1 MRAGRRLM
9 AVLEKKARESKAPT
23 STTLTP
29 SPKQEKKTYS
39 VSELQWAID
48 IVMEAHLENLEPKLT
63 TTDRIIRERLGL
75 V

>member
-1 MRAGRRLM
+1 MMNGKRLM
-9 AVLEKKARESKAPT
+9 AVLEKKANEKALAPT
-23 STTLTP
+23 IPAP

-39 VSELQWAID
+39 IAELQWAID
-48 IVMEAHLENLEPKLT
+48 IVMQAHLESLKPKLT